1 MNFPRHRTGFIV
13 PTRENNTRREP
24 PTGFAGPTTF
34 HWQRYIVTVSTSR
47 TDFLYN
53 FTVTE
58 KGGTATENGLTAT
71 ENGLTATENGLTA
84 TEDKVYFCLS
94 PCAGCKTRQGGCCS
108 RLKIPEL
115 ARGIFRRI
123 QQPWLARDIAS
134 STRGLFLFLSFPR
147 ETTETANTGVPG
159 EQFPWVLKS
168 FSRQQHF
175 ANQVLGRK
183 NQVLGRKN

>member
-13 PTRENNTRREP
+13 TDDKGYYHRERGYCHRERGYSHREQANCHRGQGVLP
-24 PTGFAGPTTF
+24 
-34 HWQRYIVTVSTSR
+34 QR
-47 TDFLYN
+47 
-53 FTVTE
+53 
-58 KGGTATENGLTAT
+58 KGR
-71 ENGLTATENGLTA
+71 TA

-115 ARGIFRRI
+115 ARGIFKRL
-123 QQPWLARDIAS
+123 QQPWLVRDIAS

-183 NQVLGRKN
+183 S